1 MLQRVFGSPGPSR
14 LDRIGSVSLKTGRC
28 ITFDSTHRSAL
39 LRVAVLSNTQNEAK
53 LLIWIVFFFFNCLYL
68 DFLSAP
74 FSELLYFLW
83 LHGDVEA
90 AINT

>member
-1 MLQRVFGSPGPSR
+1 MKQSFLFG
-14 LDRIGSVSLKTGRC
+14 L
-28 ITFDSTHRSAL
+28 
-39 LRVAVLSNTQNEAK
+39 
-53 LLIWIVFFFFNCLYL
+53 FFFFLNCLYL